1 ISLVLPYTYGLDGV
15 RRLLLKEA
23 TVQTSMVVFDTLVLL
38 LYIALLYPLAFF
50 AFRMS
55 FDRIRREG
63 TTASY

>member
-1 ISLVLPYTYGLDGV
+1 
-15 RRLLLKEA
+15 
-23 TVQTSMVVFDTLVLL
+23 MVVFDTLVLL